1 MRQNIRQFA
10 QIDEVLTKFSEFLCD
25 AIVVCEPM
33 VSEVFSCWVLDR
45 VESTKSSIVAYV
57 LPLPLV
63 RFELKEVGP
72 IFNHELVEL
81 IELLLCALI
90 LHIVLQ
96 IFIRL

>member
-1 MRQNIRQFA
+1 
-10 QIDEVLTKFSEFLCD
+10 
-25 AIVVCEPM
+25 M

-45 VESTKSSIVAYV
+45 VESAKSSIVAYV

-81 IELLLCALI
+81 IEFLLCALI

-96 IFIRL
+96 IFIRLQEQILLVGLEHAPFLFFASH